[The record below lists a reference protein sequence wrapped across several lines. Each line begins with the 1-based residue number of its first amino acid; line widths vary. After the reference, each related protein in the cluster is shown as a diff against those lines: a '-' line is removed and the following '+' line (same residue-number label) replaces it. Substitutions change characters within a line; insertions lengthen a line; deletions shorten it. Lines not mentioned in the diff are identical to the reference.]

1 MKKLTLI
8 LAIIMLLTTV
18 LGGCGAGNTPETSAP
33 TEAANN
39 MNISDPGKDG
49 VLNILMV
56 GNSFS
61 FYYVEELY
69 DLLEAAGIEARVCNV
84 YYSGCK
90 LEQHWSWWKS
100 GEANYQFIVT
110 DKDGHR
116 KQEGVTLD
124 YSLNQGDW
132 DYISLQEGSAK
143 MRRGDPQTEL
153 AKSKQYR
160 DELYGHFAQRFP
172 MAKLC
177 WQQTWAYQAGFNR
190 DSYQVDAAEQ
200 AAYHERQ
207 RTYALGVC
215 QENSVQRVPSG
226 DAWKIVRDGGYD
238 NLCARLGK
246 DNGLGD
252 FYHDGDIGGG
262 QYLNACVWFEV
273 LTGESCI
280 GNTWRPDYELSE
292 ELITTLQN
300 AAHQAVSEMN
310 G

>member
-1 MKKLTLI
+1 MKKWTVIMTLI
-8 LAIIMLLTTV
+8 LILATILSACAKTE
-18 LGGCGAGNTPETSAP
+18 APETTAP
-33 TEAANN
+33 NVN
-39 MNISDPGKDG
+39 LQLPDPGEDG
-49 VLNILMV
+49 ILNILMV

-69 DLLEAAGIEARVCNV
+69 GMLDAVGIEARVCNV
-84 YYSGCK
+84 YYPGCK
-90 LEQHWSWWKS
+90 LEQHWTWWKS
-100 GEANYQFIVT
+100 GEANYQYIVT

-116 KQEGVTLD
+116 KQEDVTLE
-124 YSLNQGDW
+124 YSLNQANW
-132 DYISLQEGSAK
+132 DYISLQEGSSK

-153 AKSKQYR
+153 AASKKYR
-160 DELYGHFAQRFP
+160 DELYGYFAHRFP

-177 WQQTWAYQAGFNR
+177 WQQTWAYQVGFDQ

-207 RTYALGVC
+207 HTYAVGVC
-215 QENSVQRVPSG
+215 QENGVQRVPSG
-226 DAWKIVRDGGYD
+226 DAWKLVRDGGYD

-246 DNGLGD
+246 DNGIGD
-252 FYHDGDIGGG
+252 YYHDGDIGGG

-273 LTGESCI
+273 LTGQSCI

-300 AAHQAVSEMN
+300 AAHQAVTEMAAK
-310 G
+310 